1 MKFSS
6 GIAAS
11 LLAGSSSCGVV
22 SSFSFHSTARKPAR
36 GFFSKTTT
44 LAASTS
50 RNDDFESILGE
61 GSRYQEAAKSLQNAV
76 SSSSSSPVIRVPDG
90 SPAATVTLASAVA
103 ASDVYGDDLALE
115 EGPADFSID
124 GGLIEQEEVDVAYD
138 PLKNNA
144 ILRRQHDNKLK
155 RQQKTAGIMKYV
167 KNPYLLVKDK
177 DFADVTITVLLPGF
191 LTFLAVRQLSRVSI
205 GKMDRKANELYE
217 QGALDITALV
227 GNFDEIEATYN
238 DYKKKL
244 FFNGAPSYIAT
255 EFIKRLAIP
264 YFTTVGVSPKSVR
277 ENPDNFSVASR
288 ALFYSE
294 HVFTDKAAKKKFSPL
309 IKQLTRMC
317 GGVEE
322 VMAQQKDMAE
332 GAYRDAVAD
341 AGPGQTKITEGWKA
355 VGLDKEKAT
364 EIFEETKKLGFLS
377 RTELWEKEAKDL
389 ERQAFIEQEEAM
401 AKLRASI
408 DKDGNWINPDDD
420 VDPDKLITDE
430 DLKKY
435 EDDDDSSDEPTSGGA
450 KECGKCGYTMFI
462 APGRE
467 GKFFSSSFTC
477 PQCGAGRDQFKDVD
491 IEV

>member
-22 SSFSFHSTARKPAR
+22 SSFSFHSARKTAR
-36 GFFSKTTT
+36 GFSKTRTIV
-44 LAASTS
+44 ASAS

-76 SSSSSSPVIRVPDG
+76 SSSSASPVIRVPDG

-103 ASDVYGDDLALE
+103 ASDVYGEDLALE
-115 EGPADFSID
+115 ESPADFSID
-124 GGLIEQEEVDVAYD
+124 GGLVEQEEVDVAYD

-238 DYKKKL
+238 DYKKRL

-277 ENPDNFSVASR
+277 
-288 ALFYSE
+288 
-294 HVFTDKAAKKKFSPL
+294 
-309 IKQLTRMC
+309 
-317 GGVEE
+317 
-322 VMAQQKDMAE
+322 
-332 GAYRDAVAD
+332 
-341 AGPGQTKITEGWKA
+341 
-355 VGLDKEKAT
+355 
-364 EIFEETKKLGFLS
+364 
-377 RTELWEKEAKDL
+377 
-389 ERQAFIEQEEAM
+389 
-401 AKLRASI
+401 
-408 DKDGNWINPDDD
+408 
-420 VDPDKLITDE
+420 
-430 DLKKY
+430 
-435 EDDDDSSDEPTSGGA
+435 
-450 KECGKCGYTMFI
+450 
-462 APGRE
+462 
-467 GKFFSSSFTC
+467 
-477 PQCGAGRDQFKDVD
+477 
-491 IEV
+491 